1 MLLPDSRAVAFELI
15 RPPSGYRLDFA
26 VLTTYTLDLE
36 ALLVLPLSVLA
47 HPNGGLEDLLA
58 DPLRLHQA
66 IREAGDRV
74 HAFVDETGIA
84 IPRGAR
90 PLYSMLESSVHA
102 VRAPNGGTFHPKVWV
117 ARFTADVGDAGN
129 AKDAEDAA
137 PPDLLRVAIL
147 SRNLTFDRSWD
158 VALVS
163 EAPPRDV
170 KRRVT
175 ASRPLGDFLS
185 TLPQSATTSIDKDVA
200 ARVQTLADQVARAAF
215 PAPDGFDSPIAF
227 HALGLSRSRRTWR
240 PPSSGY
246 RALAVAPFVNR
257 TGLDA
262 VGRLSDEERILV
274 SRREELDKMSRDALA
289 DWNEKFV
296 LADTAQ
302 DESEDEDGAAGRDD
316 PAPVASARPAGL
328 HAKMFAV
335 EHGWDVT
342 WYVGSANLTHAAF
355 AGSNVEAMASITGRK
370 GRKGGTGGH
379 GIDRFL
385 DGFQRLC
392 VPYERTEP
400 EPVDAAVTSAQER
413 LEAAREALVNA
424 SLRVTCAPEGDLW
437 RLTVAGSPT
446 RPADDVKVA
455 AWPISIPEDDA
466 RPLVA
471 PPNWILPV
479 ARLTAFIAF
488 RLHVPVR
495 GVDDIRLTLRLPAE
509 GMPSDR
515 LHQVLRSLLD
525 SPEKFLRF
533 LRALLGG
540 LDATVDWAQGG
551 GDGPPGAD
559 WGIGAGGDTLLDD
572 LVRTAARDPDRL
584 KPIRRLIDDLRKTD
598 EGRRIVPDDLFEIWT
613 AVEEALAQEPRP

>member
-47 HPNGGLEDLLA
+47 HPDGGLEELLA

-102 VRAPNGGTFHPKVWV
+102 VRAPNGGSFHPKVWV

-163 EAPPRDV
+163 EAAPRGGR
-170 KRRVT
+170 RRVA

-185 TLPQSATTSIDKDVA
+185 KLPQLAATTIVDQDVA

-227 HALGLSRSRRTWR
+227 HALGLSRSRRTWQ

-262 VGRLSDEERILV
+262 VGRLSDDERILV
-274 SRREELDKMSRDALA
+274 SRREELDKLSRDALA
-289 DWNEKFV
+289 DWNEHFV

-302 DESEDEDGAAGRDD
+302 DESEDEVGTAGRDH
-316 PAPVASARPAGL
+316 PEPVASARPAGL
-328 HAKMFAV
+328 HAKMFAI

-342 WYVGSANLTHAAF
+342 WYVGSANLTQAAF
-355 AGSNVEAMASITGRK
+355 AGRNVETMASITDARAARAAIAAMASIVSSTDSRSCAC
-370 GRKGGTGGH
+370 RMN
-379 GIDRFL
+379 
-385 DGFQRLC
+385 
-392 VPYERTEP
+392 EP
-400 EPVDAAVTSAQER
+400 NRSRWT
-413 LEAAREALVNA
+413 
-424 SLRVTCAPEGDLW
+424 
-437 RLTVAGSPT
+437 
-446 RPADDVKVA
+446 
-455 AWPISIPEDDA
+455 
-466 RPLVA
+466 
-471 PPNWILPV
+471 PP
-479 ARLTAFIAF
+479 
-488 RLHVPVR
+488 
-495 GVDDIRLTLRLPAE
+495 LPA
-509 GMPSDR
+509 R
-515 LHQVLRSLLD
+515 
-525 SPEKFLRF
+525 K
-533 LRALLGG
+533 RAS
-540 LDATVDWAQGG
+540 
-551 GDGPPGAD
+551 
-559 WGIGAGGDTLLDD
+559 
-572 LVRTAARDPDRL
+572 
-584 KPIRRLIDDLRKTD
+584 RRLAT
-598 EGRRIVPDDLFEIWT
+598 PS
-613 AVEEALAQEPRP
+613 

>member
-15 RPPSGYRLDFA
+15 RPPSGYRLDLA

-47 HPNGGLEDLLA
+47 HPDGGLEELLA

-90 PLYSMLESSVHA
+90 PLYSMLESSVHP
-102 VRAPNGGTFHPKVWV
+102 VQAPNGGSFHPKVWV
-117 ARFTADVGDAGN
+117 ARFTAATGDADN
-129 AKDAEDAA
+129 SKDAEDAA

-158 VALVS
+158 VALAS

-185 TLPQSATTSIDKDVA
+185 ALPQLATTQIEKDVA
-200 ARVQTLADQVARAAF
+200 ARVQTLAKQVARVAF
-215 PAPDGFDSPIAF
+215 PAPDGFDSPITF

-246 RALAVAPFVNR
+246 RALAVAPFVSR

-262 VGRLSDEERILV
+262 VGRLSDDKRILV
-274 SRREELDKMSRDALA
+274 SRREELDKLSRDALA
-289 DWNEKFV
+289 DWNEVFV

-302 DESEDEDGAAGRDD
+302 DESEDETAGRDD
-316 PAPVASARPAGL
+316 PEPVASVRTAGL

-335 EHGWDVT
+335 EHGWNVT

-355 AGSNVEAMASITGRK
+355 AGSNVEAMASIK
-370 GRKGGTGGH
+370 GRKSGARGH

-385 DGFQRLC
+385 DGFQKLC
-392 VPYERTEP
+392 APYERTEP
-400 EPVDAAVTSAQER
+400 EPVDTVVASAEAR
-413 LEAAREALVNA
+413 LEAARDALVNA
-424 SLRVTCAPEGDLW
+424 DLLVTCAPEGDLW
-437 RLTVAGSPT
+437 KLSVAGSPT
-446 RPADDVKVA
+446 RPADDVEVA

-466 RPLVA
+466 RPFDA
-471 PPNWILPV
+471 PPTWILPV

-495 GVDDIRLTLRLPAE
+495 GVDDIRLTRRLPAE

-515 LHQVLRSLLD
+515 IHQVLRSLLD

-540 LDATVDWAQGG
+540 LDATADWAQGG
-551 GDGPPGAD
+551 EDGTFGGD

-584 KPIRRLIDDLRKTD
+584 KPVRRLIDDLRKTD
-598 EGRRIVPDDLFEIWT
+598 DGRRIVPDDLFEIWT
-613 AVEEALAQEPRP
+613 AVEEALVQEPRP

>member
-1 MLLPDSRAVAFELI
+1 MLLPDSRTVAFDLI

-36 ALLVLPLSVLA
+36 ALLALPLSVLA
-47 HPNGGLEDLLA
+47 HPDGGLEELLA

-84 IPRGAR
+84 IPHGAR
-90 PLYSMLESSVHA
+90 PLYSMLESSVHP
-102 VRAPNGGTFHPKVWV
+102 VRAPNGGSFHPKVWV
-117 ARFTADVGDAGN
+117 ARFTAAVGDART
-129 AKDAEDAA
+129 AKDAEGSP

-170 KRRVT
+170 RRRVT
-175 ASRPLGDFLS
+175 ESRPLGDFLS
-185 TLPQSATTSIDKDVA
+185 ALPQLATTPIDQVLA
-200 ARVQTLADQVARAAF
+200 ARVQTLAHQVARTAF
-215 PAPDGFDSPIAF
+215 PAPEGFDSPIAF
-227 HALGLSRSRRTWR
+227 HALGLSRSRRTWQ
-240 PPSSGY
+240 PPSTGY
-246 RALAVAPFVNR
+246 RMLAIAPFVNR

-262 VGRLSDEERILV
+262 VARLSDEERILV
-274 SRREELDKMSRDALA
+274 SRREELDKLSGDALA
-289 DWNEKFV
+289 DWNKKFV

-302 DESEDEDGAAGRDD
+302 DEAEDEDGAADRDE

-328 HAKMFAV
+328 HAKMFAI

-342 WYVGSANLTHAAF
+342 WYLGSANLTHAAF
-355 AGSNVEAMASITGRK
+355 TGSNVEAMASIK
-370 GRKGGTGGH
+370 GRKGGTRGH

-385 DGFQRLC
+385 DGFQKLC
-392 VPYERTEP
+392 VLYERTEP

-424 SLRVTCAPEGDLW
+424 SLRVTCASEGELW

-446 RPADDVKVA
+446 RPTGDVKVA

-540 LDATVDWAQGG
+540 LDATVDWAKGE

-584 KPIRRLIDDLRKTD
+584 KPVRRLIDDLRKTD

-613 AVEEALAQEPRP
+613 AVEEALAPEPRP